1 MEKQNNEN
9 DFREPPIV
17 QNICGLY
24 ELAHRKVSGFP
35 KHERYSVGEKIE
47 NAILDC
53 AELAIAANIVTKY
66 EKEKY
71 LVRLGAKIDLLK
83 ILCRLIFNLK
93 FIDWPAYLELEKRL
107 KELGKMTGGWIKY
120 ARREN

>member
-1 MEKQNNEN
+1 MEKQNREN
-9 DFREPPIV
+9 DFCEPPIV
-17 QNICGLY
+17 QNISGLY

-53 AELAIAANIVTKY
+53 AELAITANIVTKY

-71 LVRLGAKIDLLK
+71 LVRLGAKVDLLK

-93 FIDWPAYLELEKRL
+93 FIDWPAYLDLEKRL
-107 KELGKMTGGWIKY
+107 SELGKMTGGWIRY
-120 ARREN
+120 ARRET